1 MLRVENGERLEQ
13 PAHRAAV
20 AVEPEHIVPAV
31 ADTDFESTL
40 LPRDHPKWNKD
51 ALTISARA
59 RELIERLRPVV
70 VRVLTFW
77 DHRIRSITIGGT
89 RLGIDASG
97 SYRAE

>member
-1 MLRVENGERLEQ
+1 MLRVETGERLEQ
-13 PAHRAAV
+13 PSHRAAV
-20 AVEPEHIVPAV
+20 SVEPEHVVPAIGD
-31 ADTDFESTL
+31 ADFESAL
-40 LPRDHPKWNKD
+40 LPRDHPKWNRD

-70 VRVLTFW
+70 VLVLTFW
-77 DHRIRSITIGGT
+77 DHRIRRISIGNT